1 MSRKRVASIALPDVE
16 RLPVRART
24 ESFEYEY
31 IRPGIYST
39 PQVETIPQTT
49 MIYTWDPIIPW
60 ISSSP
65 AAAAGYMVDG
75 LDQTYYLTD
84 LECQQYHRM
93 PCVRSLEMEMLFNC
107 YPPQIDEEDYYDPPV
122 SPCKR
127 ERFIAE
133 DEEEDNYEQVNAD
146 ASKETTT
153 RRDEVKDTGSRVYRD
168 REGYLVEE
176 PMDSS
181 EN

>member
-24 ESFEYEY
+24 ESFECEY

-60 ISSSP
+60 ISSSH
-65 AAAAGYMVDG
+65 AAAAAYMVDG

-84 LECQQYHRM
+84 LECQQYHHRM
-93 PCVRSLEMEMLFNC
+93 PCVRSQEMEMLFNC
-107 YPPQIDEEDYYDPPV
+107 FPPQIDEEDYYDPPV

-127 ERFIAE
+127 ERFIE
-133 DEEEDNYEQVNAD
+133 EHEEEDNYEQVNAD
-146 ASKETTT
+146 ASKGTTT
-153 RRDEVKDTGSRVYRD
+153 TGSRVYRD